1 MSPNM
6 SAVYQMSCAG
16 EYVTEDKSLDA
27 IILMLFYVVQK
38 KEKKQVGRTRSTER
52 LMLPHPSQFVP

>member
-1 MSPNM
+1 M

-38 KEKKQVGRTRSTER
+38 KKKQVGRTTSTER